1 MTECMARET
10 IMDIDIEDKAW
21 AGLTHEEKNI
31 VLFHK
36 QKDMLDLL
44 LERGAISQEQHD
56 KSLHDLTEKMR
67 QPND

>member
-1 MTECMARET
+1 MN
-10 IMDIDIEDKAW
+10 IDIEDKAW
-21 AGLTHEEKNI
+21 AEMTHEEKNQ
-31 VLFHK
+31 VLFQK
-36 QKDMLDLL
+36 QKEMLDLL